1 MLVHMCIVSSWNENA
16 TLYCAPSFSETVP
29 HFIAQASLELE
40 VILLPFP
47 LKDLDC
53 RCEPRSPAQTVYFL
67 KGKIFIEEGN
77 ELIII
82 LWLIMN

>member
-1 MLVHMCIVSSWNENA
+1 MLEHMCIVSNWNENA
-16 TLYCAPSFSETVP
+16 TLYCAPSISETMP

-53 RCEPRSPAQTVYFL
+53 RCEPRIPAQTVYL
-67 KGKIFIEEGN
+67 YKGKY
-77 ELIII
+77 L
-82 LWLIMN
+82 